1 MDYREKVLYLLLKHN
16 QDSKELKTSINEL
29 KKQLDDSNN
38 QISIMSKALNVPE
51 FVDLDLPSGN
61 KWMKCN
67 IGAKKETDY
76 GLYFQFGDT
85 VGYSAEDMKTRATW
99 KNCPGNGGKSTASST
114 DLYTWGSKYTYDKYK
129 DGIMLLKPCVDA
141 AYVHTNGVARMPIS
155 RDSIELKNYTNRE
168 FVTNFNGSNINGY
181 KYTSKKDDS
190 KYIFLPASGS
200 IYRGEID
207 DKTTKLWYNWAG
219 YEEYDSIRAGNMRIV
234 DNDPYIENTFTDRY
248 VGLCIRGIL
257 AQ

>member
-29 KKQLDDSNN
+29 KKQLNDSNN
-38 QISIMSKALNVPE
+38 QISIMSKALNIPE

-85 VGYSAEDMKTRATW
+85 VGYSAEDMKARATW

-114 DLYTWGSKYTYDKYK
+114 DLYAWESKYIDDDIDY
-129 DGIMLLKPCVDA
+129 LKPCVDA
-141 AYVHTNGVARMPIS
+141 AYVHTNGVARMPTYNDCIELI
-155 RDSIELKNYTNRE
+155 DSIDSE
-168 FVTNFNGSNINGY
+168 FVTNFNGSNINGF
-181 KYTSKKDDS
+181 KCMSKKDHS
-190 KYIFLPASGS
+190 KYIFLPASGIIILNGRIIES
-200 IYRGEID
+200 SALWSARSYSAEEIRTIVFTNN
-207 DKTTKLWYNWAG
+207 DKQIDYATCGRNL
-219 YEEYDSIRAGNMRIV
+219 
-234 DNDPYIENTFTDRY
+234 
-248 VGLCIRGIL
+248 GLCIRGIL

>member
-1 MDYREKVLYLLLKHN
+1 MDYREKVLYLLSKYN
-16 QDSKELKTSINEL
+16 QDSKELKTSISEL
-29 KKQLDDSNN
+29 KKQLNDSNN

-99 KNCPGNGGKSTASST
+99 ENCPGNGGKSTVSNT
-114 DLYTWGSKYTYDKYK
+114 DIYAWDSKYID
-129 DGIMLLKPCVDA
+129 DDINCLKPCVDA
-141 AYVHTNGVARMPIS
+141 AYVHTNGVARMPTY
-155 RDSIELKNYTNRE
+155 DDCIELVEKIDSE
-168 FVTNFNGSNINGY
+168 FVTNFNDSNINGF
-181 KYTSKKDDS
+181 KCMSKKDHS
-190 KYIFLPASGS
+190 KYIFLPASGV
-200 IYRGEID
+200 ILNGEIINESSA
-207 DKTTKLWYNWAG
+207 LWSART
-219 YEEYDSIRAGNMRIV
+219 YDVGFADIIV
-234 DNDPYIENTFTDRY
+234 FNNNDENIDYAACYRN

>member
-85 VGYSAEDMKTRATW
+85 VGYSAEDMKARATW
-99 KNCPGNGGKSTASST
+99 ENCPGNGGKSTASST
-114 DLYTWGSKYTYDKYK
+114 DLYAWDSKYIDNDIDY
-129 DGIMLLKPCVDA
+129 LKPCVDA
-141 AYVHTNGVARMPIS
+141 AYVHTNGVARMPTFADCGELVENI
-155 RDSIELKNYTNRE
+155 DSE
-168 FVTNFNGSNINGY
+168 FVTNFNGSNINGF
-181 KYTSKKDDS
+181 KCMSKKDHS
-190 KYIFLPASGS
+190 KYIFLPASGIILKGRIINQS
-200 IYRGEID
+200 SALWSARTYGAEDIRTIVFNNNDKEID
-207 DKTTKLWYNWAG
+207 YATCGRNL
-219 YEEYDSIRAGNMRIV
+219 
-234 DNDPYIENTFTDRY
+234 
-248 VGLCIRGIL
+248 GLCIRGIL